1 MLSRAFVKPRRS
13 PQTGEPRSSLRSS
26 SIFEYEDFLFGFMD
40 DIPLISL
47 QNDSKSNKGVSNSET
62 MKLRQILR
70 ASVGV
75 MGESPLGMTEKV
87 VFEGGKMSAVK
98 RFRRVVIKKN
108 EFGRRI
114 KRVAEIGKQC
124 DCLVPLTAYLYAKRI
139 KFVVSHY
146 YPMGTLADLLSGNLL
161 TPFSYACIILIS
173 LFYAYFGSYLGFRLW
188 RCYTR

>member
-1 MLSRAFVKPRRS
+1 MKARRNPES
-13 PQTGEPRSSLRSS
+13 GEASLRKS

-47 QNDSKSNKGVSNSET
+47 EDSKGVE

-70 ASVGV
+70 GSVGV

-87 VFEGGKMSAVK
+87 VFLGGKISAVK
-98 RFRRVVIKKN
+98 RFRRVVIRRN

-114 KRVAEIGKQC
+114 QRVSEIGNQC
-124 DCLVPLTAYLYAKRI
+124 DCLVPLSAYLYAKRI

-146 YPMGTLADLLSGNLL
+146 YPMGSLADLLSGISLL
-161 TPFSYACIILIS
+161 LFPFSFFYLS
-173 LFYAYFGSYLGFRLW
+173 FFLFDMRSA
-188 RCYTR
+188 

>member
-1 MLSRAFVKPRRS
+1 MLSRAFVKPRKIPES
-13 PQTGEPRSSLRSS
+13 GEASLRKS

-47 QNDSKSNKGVSNSET
+47 DDSKGVE

-70 ASVGV
+70 GSVGV

-87 VFEGGKMSAVK
+87 VLLGGKISAVK
-98 RFRRVVIKKN
+98 RFRRVVIRRN

-114 KRVAEIGKQC
+114 QRVAEIGNQC
-124 DCLVPLTAYLYAKRI
+124 DCLVPLSAYLYAKRI

-146 YPMGTLADLLSGNLL
+146 YPMGSLADLLSGNYLL
-161 TPFSYACIILIS
+161 LFSFLFLLFIFLSFRYA
-173 LFYAYFGSYLGFRLW
+173 
-188 RCYTR
+188 